1 MVIFFELSEAS
12 SSITKFVI
20 NSEKTVI
27 SFLLTVLWMYNLHII
42 KITYYKGEI

>member
-20 NSEKTVI
+20 NSEKTHLFFTD
-27 SFLLTVLWMYNLHII
+27 SFMDV
-42 KITYYKGEI
+42 

>member
-1 MVIFFELSEAS
+1 MVIFELSEAS

-27 SFLLTVLWMYNLHII
+27 SFTDSFMDV
-42 KITYYKGEI
+42 